1 MRRQGSGMS
10 VRLQTIGQMRALL
23 AFLVAI
29 ALLVAPVVSAQA
41 MPCHDLVR
49 HEQATMMVSG
59 EFQAAISGDGL
70 QGHSHAVDHT
80 LCCSS
85 ACASCVV
92 ALAAPGTTVPQR
104 IVLTARYAQRDE
116 IVRGLAFPPT
126 LGPPRTR
133 A

>member
-1 MRRQGSGMS
+1 MS
-10 VRLQTIGQMRALL
+10 VGLQTIGWMRALL

-29 ALLVAPVVSAQA
+29 ALLVAPVASAQA

-49 HEQATMMVSG
+49 HEQATVVESG
-59 EFQAAISGDGL
+59 QPQAAISGGGL
-70 QGHSHAVDHT
+70 QGHSHAVDHA

-92 ALAAPGTTVPQR
+92 ALAAPGPTVPKR
-104 IVLTARYAQRDE
+104 IVLPARYAQRDE
-116 IVRGLAFPPT
+116 IVAGLAFPPT

-133 A
+133 T

>member
-1 MRRQGSGMS
+1 MS

-59 EFQAAISGDGL
+59 EFQAAVSGDGL
-70 QGHSHAVDHT
+70 QGH
-80 LCCSS
+80 
-85 ACASCVV
+85 
-92 ALAAPGTTVPQR
+92 
-104 IVLTARYAQRDE
+104 
-116 IVRGLAFPPT
+116 
-126 LGPPRTR
+126 
-133 A
+133 